1 MDDRRADARAALGWL
16 ADMTS
21 ITFVYQVCA
30 FLPALGLFAAF
41 LPNIETPRQR
51 LARR

>member
-1 MDDRRADARAALGWL
+1 
-16 ADMTS
+16 
-21 ITFVYQVCA
+21 VCA